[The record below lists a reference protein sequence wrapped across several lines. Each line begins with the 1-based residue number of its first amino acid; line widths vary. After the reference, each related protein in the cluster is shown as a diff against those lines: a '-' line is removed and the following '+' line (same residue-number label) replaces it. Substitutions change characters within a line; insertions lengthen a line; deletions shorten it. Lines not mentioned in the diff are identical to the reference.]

1 LSPQASFNEEYDMSE
16 YTPEQGAAVISS
28 QIGEQAASVAPP
40 ASASLTTPDPAGKA
54 AEVDVAALLARLNA
68 MEEQIKAASE
78 AAAAAQAAAEPKQ
91 PTLAEVVVNVA
102 DSGARHALLII
113 GEELDAIRA
122 HVGL

>member
-1 LSPQASFNEEYDMSE
+1 MSDLSPEL
-16 YTPEQGAAVISS
+16 V
-28 QIGEQAASVAPP
+28 QAAAENQAAPQ
-40 ASASLTTPDPAGKA
+40 S
-54 AEVDVAALLARLNA
+54 VDVAALLARIQA
-68 MEEQIKAASE
+68 VEAQAAQASA

-91 PTLAEVVVNVA
+91 PTLAVVVVNVA

>member
-1 LSPQASFNEEYDMSE
+1 MSDLSPEL
-16 YTPEQGAAVISS
+16 V
-28 QIGEQAASVAPP
+28 QAAAENQAAPQ
-40 ASASLTTPDPAGKA
+40 S
-54 AEVDVAALLARLNA
+54 VDVAALLARIQA
-68 MEEQIKAASE
+68 VEAQAAEASA